1 MSTSIT
7 EHTQRYD
14 FCQVT
19 YWNGNSAASPDEQWT
34 HCMVSPLG
42 MYAYGGQTFQNSKAD
57 IYARDSLISFLDKAY
72 EHGRWAAKREIREAL
87 GIKEP
92 R

>member
-1 MSTSIT
+1 MA

-19 YWNGNSAASPDEQWT
+19 YWNGNSAATTDEEWT

-42 MYAYGGQTFQNSKAD
+42 GYTLGEQKFENSSQG
-57 IYARDSLISFLDKAY
+57 IYARDSLIRFLEKAY
-72 EHGRWAAKREIREAL
+72 EHGRWQAKREIREAL
-87 GIKEP
+87 GVKEQ